1 MLKGN
6 QIFYFKANHGAQ
18 LQIKN
23 MVKSQIKLCLPF
35 TVLDLVYKFEIIC
48 LNICFGKTYV
58 IESEWVTV
66 V

>member
-6 QIFYFKANHGAQ
+6 QIFYFKANQGAQ
-18 LQIKN
+18 LQNEKYG
-23 MVKSQIKLCLPF
+23 KIKLCLPF
-35 TVLDLVYKFEIIC
+35 TVLDLVNKFEIIC